1 VLAAV
6 RASELAGDD
15 AGAVALLERS
25 VRALPTWGLGRLE
38 LGRLLLKSGERG
50 QLAEF
55 HLDVA
60 RALLPENSRAHYLY
74 ALALEDQGRPR
85 EARRALEVAL
95 ALRDDYSDAWF
106 RLAGLAFAQG
116 DWAGAVT
123 GYTRLLRYQPGDTGA
138 RLQLALALERSGAAK
153 EAEARAASH
162 AARPRAYPGDPPVG
176 RPAGTR
182 RPATRG
188 PAPAGLGRSRASSKA
203 ATDPVEALS

>member
-1 VLAAV
+1 LRATTPAPWPCSSAAF
-6 RASELAGDD
+6 
-15 AGAVALLERS
+15 
-25 VRALPTWGLGRLE
+25 PTWGLGRLE

-153 EAEARAASH
+153 EAEARLRAMLPGPARIQATRRLADLLERVGRLPEAQRLRASVE
-162 AARPRAYPGDPPVG
+162 AARPAKRQLTPS
-176 RPAGTR
+176 R
-182 RPATRG
+182 R
-188 PAPAGLGRSRASSKA
+188 
-203 ATDPVEALS
+203 